1 MHSTQPSIWC
11 KRNCDSSESV
21 VQLSSSDAHV
31 PLLLGFGSGWGVSMG
46 TLTGFMQPYI
56 KKKNGNP
63 LCILILFYGDRIQH
77 RRELALLF
85 FLAIWFYSV
94 LLPCA
99 SLSLAHS
106 WCCHWVTT
114 VSSLDHFWELLKCN
128 SFLFTE
134 GTNMIEHLR
143 RFPVRVRTVNLM
155 GMSVRKDGPQDE
167 AWGIIRKSRV
177 SQESEVWYMF
187 G

>member
-77 RRELALLF
+77 RRELALHF
-85 FLAIWFYSV
+85 FGNLILQRSSPMCIIE
-94 LLPCA
+94 PCPLMM
-99 SLSLAHS
+99 LSLGHH
-106 WCCHWVTT
+106 CVFLGPFLRVTEIQ
-114 VSSLDHFWELLKCN
+114 F
-128 SFLFTE
+128 
-134 GTNMIEHLR
+134 
-143 RFPVRVRTVNLM
+143 FPFYRGNEYDWTFKAV
-155 GMSVRKDGPQDE
+155 PC
-167 AWGIIRKSRV
+167 
-177 SQESEVWYMF
+177 ESENS
-187 G
+187 